1 MSICSTFAAES
12 GIVTYAAVR
21 NVVTTGLHHRI
32 VITATDTNG
41 NTNTQDV
48 TIEVR
53 DAAAVIITDSV
64 AGDYASIADG
74 DLTFSFTFSEP
85 IGAGECHRRV
95 RPRRHQRD
103 RWRPPPSTLTEI
115 TADVRYTLVVT
126 PDSRHQ

>member
-1 MSICSTFAAES
+1 MPSVQHCPDT
-12 GIVTYAAVR
+12 GIVTYNAVQ

-85 IGAGECHRRV
+85 IGAGEF
-95 RPRRHQRD
+95 
-103 RWRPPPSTLTEI
+103 TL
-115 TADVRYTLVVT
+115 ADT
-126 PDSRHQ
+126 SA